1 MIRLLAKCILLSF
14 LFFSCSKMENEQNS
28 TDENVWK
35 PILLK
40 EWKSTPVLNDRIAN
54 EDDVKK
60 GVAVYYFEGGEE
72 THKPYKIEL
81 PKLAYLT
88 DNETKQRHLV
98 VIIQIEELSDE
109 VVVGYR
115 NLDGGNGAALLNEFE
130 ILDKAETERLVEQE
144 SR

>member
-1 MIRLLAKCILLSF
+1 MIRLLAQCLLLSF
-14 LFFSCSKMENEQNS
+14 LFFSCSKMANEQNN

-40 EWKSTPVLNDRIAN
+40 EWESTPVLNDRIAN

-60 GVAVYYFEGGEE
+60 EFAVFYIEWAEG
-72 THKPYKIEL
+72 THKPYKIKL

-88 DNETKQRHLV
+88 DNETKQRQLV
-98 VIIQIEELSDE
+98 VIIQIEELSDK

-115 NLDGGNGAALLNEFE
+115 NLDGKNGAALLNEFE
-130 ILDKAETERLVEQE
+130 ILDKAESEILVGKELH
-144 SR
+144 